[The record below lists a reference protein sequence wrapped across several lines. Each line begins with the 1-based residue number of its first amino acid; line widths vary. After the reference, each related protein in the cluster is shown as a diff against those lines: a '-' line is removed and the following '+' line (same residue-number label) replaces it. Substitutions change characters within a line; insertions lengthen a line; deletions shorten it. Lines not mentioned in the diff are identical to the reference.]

1 MQRPNFQG
9 GEHQLEATS
18 RSGHSGATSTAN
30 QSASNQRVEHENNR
44 ADLEIGHRY
53 TYCMKIFNPDK
64 RSKYV
69 MEKFRRYEK
78 FTSPQELRE
87 SLMTDYEDL
96 VAEKDDFDIGY
107 SKGRGASKVWI
118 MDEEDLQTMYQS
130 HNKDQEIVLWC
141 EGRQDTADKSVDS
154 LEPATSTGRKRK
166 TSDAARPPP
175 SKRQAIQEEV
185 DEIFSKLS
193 DKHGQQYTAAQYRL
207 WANMLQVGTHRDYAS
222 LPQVPMFGFNS
233 RSSKG
238 SGSEGNLVSC
248 VIEGFARALKG
259 QSGRSSPPSTA
270 SHAPRATLDDMG
282 VSPIK
287 CATLRSQYIEQ
298 LKQLHQL
305 LELTAVTK
313 EEYEQQKDII
323 LE

>member
-1 MQRPNFQG
+1 MPYPYYHYGAMQRPNFQG

-53 TYCMKIFNPDK
+53 TYCVKIFSPDK

-87 SLMTDYEDL
+87 SLMTDYE
-96 VAEKDDFDIGY
+96 EKDDFDIGY
-107 SKGRGASKVWI
+107 NKGRGASKVWI
-118 MDEEDLQTMYQS
+118 MDEEDLQTMYQL

-141 EGRQDTADKSVDS
+141 EGRQDTADTFCKSVDS
-154 LEPATSTGRKRK
+154 LEPATSTGRKCK

-175 SKRQAIQEEV
+175 SKRQAIQGEV
-185 DEIFSKLS
+185 DEFFSKLS

-222 LPQVPMFGFNS
+222 PPQVPMFGFNS

-248 VIEGFARALKG
+248 VIEGFARVLWG
-259 QSGRSSPPSTA
+259 NQEGHHLPLLLVMLQEPLLMTWECPQLNVRHYDHSTLSS
-270 SHAPRATLDDMG
+270 
-282 VSPIK
+282 
-287 CATLRSQYIEQ
+287 
-298 LKQLHQL
+298 
-305 LELTAVTK
+305 
-313 EEYEQQKDII
+313 
-323 LE
+323 